1 MSTSGETADLM
12 VREGIQI
19 TESAVKLAGLGA
31 KNLAALLIA
40 LANDNQKLSGK
51 TNLKRLIHDGEE
63 LTIFSVKREDLKG
76 FQMEAKRYGVLFYP
90 IVNKVEKTGTV
101 EIMAKARD
109 AKQINRIF
117 ERMGY
122 PAPVR
127 EDAAVKKENAR
138 APSESSLKERGTGAR
153 ASMEATME
161 KPDERP
167 SVRSRLM
174 ALQAAAEREEL
185 RQLSDDAVMRVTSE
199 PNAYL
204 RYLDTQA
211 INPQYSAA
219 NVMLAMAQNPDI
231 TYINSLENWG
241 RLGRSVNREET
252 GLKIRVSD
260 PYVKDGRQYHGYKI
274 GRVFDVTQTH
284 GKAVPA
290 PLTLRDNTPE
300 MEAALSRLLDSAGV
314 PVVTDAAMYQD
325 AFYDPKAQRITVS
338 TRLSDSKTFAALARE
353 IVHAG
358 IHDRGRYPYYSR
370 EDCAM
375 DAECVSYMLCR
386 NFSIDVPQPNVSRV
400 GQAFDGME
408 AQDRR
413 SVVDSLQKYFRRLQ
427 KDIQREIS
435 PQERKQPEQNRTV
448 R

>member
-138 APSESSLKERGTGAR
+138 APSVSSLKERGTGAR

-174 ALQAAAEREEL
+174 ALQAAAER
-185 RQLSDDAVMRVTSE
+185 DDTA
-199 PNAYL
+199 PAK
-204 RYLDTQA
+204 DT
-211 INPQYSAA
+211 
-219 NVMLAMAQNPDI
+219 V
-231 TYINSLENWG
+231 
-241 RLGRSVNREET
+241 RET
-252 GLKIRVSD
+252 IK
-260 PYVKDGRQYHGYKI
+260 
-274 GRVFDVTQTH
+274 
-284 GKAVPA
+284 KAVP
-290 PLTLRDNTPE
+290 
-300 MEAALSRLLDSAGV
+300 
-314 PVVTDAAMYQD
+314 
-325 AFYDPKAQRITVS
+325 
-338 TRLSDSKTFAALARE
+338 TRE
-353 IVHAG
+353 
-358 IHDRGRYPYYSR
+358 
-370 EDCAM
+370 
-375 DAECVSYMLCR
+375 
-386 NFSIDVPQPNVSRV
+386 
-400 GQAFDGME
+400 
-408 AQDRR
+408 
-413 SVVDSLQKYFRRLQ
+413 
-427 KDIQREIS
+427 
-435 PQERKQPEQNRTV
+435 
-448 R
+448 